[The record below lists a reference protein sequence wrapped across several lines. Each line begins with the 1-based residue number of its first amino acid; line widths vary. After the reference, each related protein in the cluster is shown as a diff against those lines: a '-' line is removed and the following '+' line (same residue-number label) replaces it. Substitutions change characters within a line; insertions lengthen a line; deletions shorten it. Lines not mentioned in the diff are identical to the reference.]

1 MPRCSS
7 QALFPAFLK
16 GGRPVSLLRFLVPA
30 MIAGLMACPGPV
42 QAAPA
47 APPSLEGDWV
57 LHIFIGDRQFDDQIH
72 LKRDGQNKLVG
83 TLTVPGLWSTPIDHA
98 ELRGDTVILEIHAPE
113 GKKPF
118 PVRYEGRFFP
128 GTSVFSGFATLPES
142 GELLGGFVAKRPA
155 KAGKSATGAN
165 QP

>member
-1 MPRCSS
+1 
-7 QALFPAFLK
+7 
-16 GGRPVSLLRFLVPA
+16 VNLLRFLVPA
-30 MIAGLMACPGPV
+30 LIAGLMACPGPV
-42 QAAPA
+42 QAAPQPA
-47 APPSLEGDWV
+47 TLEGDWV

-83 TLTVPGLWSTPIDHA
+83 TLTVPGLWSTPIDQA
-98 ELRGDTVILEIHAPE
+98 EIQGDRVILQIHAPE

-128 GTSVFSGFATLPES
+128 GEAVFTGFATLPDS

-155 KAGKSATGAN
+155 KAVKPTSGTDK
-165 QP
+165 P